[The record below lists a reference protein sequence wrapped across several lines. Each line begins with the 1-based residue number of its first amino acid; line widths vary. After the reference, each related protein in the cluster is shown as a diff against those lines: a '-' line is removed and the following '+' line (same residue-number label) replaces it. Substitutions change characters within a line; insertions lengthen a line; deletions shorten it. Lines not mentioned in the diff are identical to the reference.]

1 MRQYNEDDP
10 MPEEKTFEMFPHR
23 VLVIDDQRSHLKL
36 MKNRLSRFGCRVV
49 TSDSAEEAV
58 EMIQWGERFSLIITD
73 LKMPWLDGIQFCK
86 RVKASH
92 PGFRVVALSGNLD
105 AFDRDELE
113 DSGFDGIYEKPVT
126 DEMVRRILET
136 APRSCIDP

>member
-1 MRQYNEDDP
+1 
-10 MPEEKTFEMFPHR
+10 MFPYK

-36 MKNRLSRFGCRVV
+36 MKKRLSRYGCRVV

-86 RVKASH
+86 RVKASF
-92 PGFRVVALSGNLD
+92 PEFWVVALSGNIN
-105 AFDRDELE
+105 AFDKNELE
-113 DSGFDGIYEKPVT
+113 GSGFNGIYEKPVT
-126 DEMVRRILET
+126 DELLRKILEA
-136 APRSCIDP
+136 APSSSIDF

>member
-1 MRQYNEDDP
+1 
-10 MPEEKTFEMFPHR
+10 MPEKNTIQMFQHK
-23 VLVIDDQRSHLKL
+23 VLVIDNQRSHLKR
-36 MKNRLSRFGCRVV
+36 MKSRLAKYGCHVI

-86 RVKASH
+86 RVKASY
-92 PGFRVVALSGNLD
+92 PEFWVVALSGNID

-113 DSGFDGIYEKPVT
+113 ESGFDGIYEKPVT
-126 DEMVRRILET
+126 DAVLKQILKN
-136 APRSCIDP
+136 ARPLSADL